1 MTFEQL
7 LINMALDD
15 TMINV
20 RRDVTIDVPS
30 NVDNEY
36 DVEFPV
42 KDRSTSRKHHA
53 SKMRSK
59 LRHKMLTHHQTN
71 KLWYSFDYQHGDK
84 AKNLAAKANMD
95 FDEKEF
101 YNEPIAWV
109 VAEAETETLRDVL
122 PTRNMDALHKLLD
135 DLESKGI
142 LISSSTIDEIELELY
157 KRNCKAEIDNN
168 RKVVAYQ
175 VVRSDRFEYYPMGS
189 YETEMEANE
198 MIKILR
204 QRDEDYED
212 WDYFCIPIK
221 VYTEMQKRICKHF
234 GYVPIPGFIKISD

>member
-1 MTFEQL
+1 MSRVQDYM
-7 LINMALDD
+7 NM
-15 TMINV
+15 N
-20 RRDVTIDVPS
+20 
-30 NVDNEY
+30 NDNNEFDEF

-53 SKMRSK
+53 SKMKSK

-95 FDEKEF
+95 FDEREF

-109 VAEAETETLRDVL
+109 VAESENGTNLCDVL
-122 PTRNMDALHKLLD
+122 PARNMDALHKLLD

-157 KRNCKAEIDNN
+157 RRDCKAEIDNN

-175 VVRSDRFEYYPMGS
+175 VVKSDCFEYYTIAS
-189 YETEMEANE
+189 YETEMEANK